1 MIGQDNHEV
10 ERKTL
15 AILGVLNASREP
27 LGGRAIA
34 DRLGLQGINLCE
46 RTVRYHLKLMDER
59 GLTQFE
65 GRRDGRSITPKG
77 IEELESALVGD
88 RMGSIASKME
98 ALSYQSTLDSGNGS
112 GQVPI
117 NTSIIDA
124 FDLNATVDAMQ
135 VAFDAGFYISDRVTV
150 AYGGESLG
158 AGVIPA
164 GRVGLATVSSIA
176 VIGALLKEG
185 IPLDPRFGGILE
197 IKHGQPVRFVELI
210 EYSGCSLNP
219 MEIFAV
225 SKFTSVRSASSI
237 GNGRI
242 LAHFHEIPA
251 VCRDA
256 AELVIENVR
265 NIGINGLITL
275 GQPNEP
281 ICEMSVEPN
290 KVGMVL
296 HSGLNPLAAAIEMGI
311 NVMPHAMSGVIGTN
325 QLVSYKQLEV
335 DTECIEY

>member
-10 ERKTL
+10 ERKTV
-15 AILGVLNASREP
+15 AILRVLNASKEP
-27 LGGRAIA
+27 LGGHAIA

-77 IEELESALVGD
+77 IEELESALVSD

-98 ALSYQSTLDSGNGS
+98 ALSYQSTLDSSSGS

-117 NTSIIDA
+117 NTSIIA
-124 FDLNATVDAMQ
+124 AVDLNATVDAIQ
-135 VAFDAGFYISDRVTV
+135 NAFDAGFCISNLV
-150 AYGGESLG
+150 AVANSGECLG
-158 AGVIPA
+158 EQIIPE
-164 GRVGLATVSSIA
+164 GKVGLATVSSIT

-185 IPLDPRFGGILE
+185 IPLDPRFGGVLE
-197 IKHGQPVRFVELI
+197 IKHGQPVRFIELI

-219 MEIFAV
+219 VEVFAV
-225 SKFTSVRSASSI
+225 SKLSSVRLASNT
-237 GNGRI
+237 GNGKI

-251 VCRDA
+251 LCRDA
-256 AELVIENVR
+256 AESVIEDAR

-275 GQPNEP
+275 GQPNASV
-281 ICEMSVEPN
+281 CEISVEPN

-296 HSGLNPLAAAIEMGI
+296 QSGLNPVASAIEAGI
-311 NVMPHAMSGVIGTN
+311 DMTPHAMNGVIDTS
-325 QLVSYKQLEV
+325 QLVSYRQLEV
-335 DTECIEY
+335 IRNE